1 MRVKQETYEVRR
13 ILLLRI
19 LRRSWEGEGVLRIC
33 DPTAEGRSAR
43 QSASKETAKQ
53 GLTLLLLLL
62 LHGGCLGRL
71 SLSRVSCDTAVPGRP
86 SWSSLVDSQ
95 LSPKRHPETMAD
107 RARVRYPLNCQSHSA
122 HTDSPWTLTGHPD
135 PQAHRLRLGR
145 TPAHAG
151 RTRPLQGP
159 QPSVRLAPILQTR
172 HHTLTHASLTVPADT
187 HTWTV
192 FVRSAASPNTDSSK
206 TTTSSSSS
214 AQAAATAAASAAR
227 DRSNADDD
235 LLPGGA
241 DDMSY
246 FLKRVSFRLHDSF
259 PTPLRSASRFCLALF
274 LPCFGGHVLY
284 SLQRQTDP
292 LLTPSSS

>member
-1 MRVKQETYEVRR
+1 MRIKQETYEVR
-13 ILLLRI
+13 RI

-33 DPTAEGRSAR
+33 DPTAEGQSAR
-43 QSASKETAKQ
+43 QSASEETAKQ
-53 GLTLLLLLL
+53 GLTLLL

-71 SLSRVSCDTAVPGRP
+71 SLSRVSCGTAVPGRP

-107 RARVRYPLNCQSHSA
+107 RARVRHPLNFQSHSA
-122 HTDSPWTLTGHPD
+122 HTDSPYSLTGHPD

-159 QPSVRLAPILQTR
+159 QPSVRLALLLQTR

-206 TTTSSSSS
+206 TTTTTSSSS

-259 PTPLRSASRFCLALF
+259 PTPLRSASRFCLPL
-274 LPCFGGHVLY
+274 GDTSVY

-292 LLTPSSS
+292 FSTPSSFSS